1 MVRLPRKVVSALL
14 MLLLTGCSGTT
25 FVYNRLDF
33 LIPWYMGKY
42 VDLTR
47 LQKELL
53 DEQLEP
59 FLRWHRYDELPAYL
73 HILEQIEAALDDG
86 VTPDQIALIVVEI
99 EAAGL
104 RIERSGLEWMIVLG
118 EDLTDKQMAEF
129 IANLREKQE
138 EYEEEYLPRDDDEF
152 HEEAYENLKDSL
164 QDYMGRLDWGQR
176 GILEESV
183 AQLQRSDGAWL
194 RERAA
199 WLDRL
204 EVILQRE
211 EGWQQALRDSLANR
225 DQTTSPEYQAIY
237 EHNAAV
243 IFEAL
248 AKVLSSRTE
257 QQDRR
262 LRRKLSSLRED
273 LETLIAKKT

>member
-262 LRRKLSSLRED
+262 LRRNLSSLRED